1 MPQRLRGSA
10 QGGLP
15 LAPDTTWC
23 ANSAAP
29 LRLAPQAQ
37 KPPAVG
43 ATSRQP
49 ESQPARPRQPKSH
62 NAAPSARGPSRQPK
76 PQPEAEPAEA
86 QTQPQPK
93 PQPGERGPQP
103 AQETA
108 KPGIADIAPGKQK
121 AEQEPQP
128 EPEPEQRSIEGAEMA
143 GPTADDELR
152 ADDALLARH
161 ANAGVGGA
169 ALAQPQPCIQAL
181 SPKPLSDTGDQEG
194 EIQVALALALAELGQ
209 AACQLRRHTPRGLPI
224 AEQEPV
230 ELRVVVV
237 IIVVSFIIAEPAEA
251 PTADQEAHDQPLT
264 LVVEIQVEIAIAQSR
279 HPQAAEKAA
288 Q

>member
-1 MPQRLRGSA
+1 
-10 QGGLP
+10 
-15 LAPDTTWC
+15 
-23 ANSAAP
+23 
-29 LRLAPQAQ
+29 
-37 KPPAVG
+37 
-43 ATSRQP
+43 
-49 ESQPARPRQPKSH
+49 
-62 NAAPSARGPSRQPK
+62 
-76 PQPEAEPAEA
+76 
-86 QTQPQPK
+86 
-93 PQPGERGPQP
+93 
-103 AQETA
+103 
-108 KPGIADIAPGKQK
+108 
-121 AEQEPQP
+121 
-128 EPEPEQRSIEGAEMA
+128 MA

-169 ALAQPQPCIQAL
+169 ALAQPQPCVQAL

-209 AACQLRRHTPRGLPI
+209 SACQLRRHTPRGLPI

-237 IIVVSFIIAEPAEA
+237 IIVVVIIAEPAEA
-251 PTADQEAHDQPLT
+251 QTADQEAHDQPLT
-264 LVVEIQVEIAIAQSR
+264 LVVEIQVEIAIAIAQSR